1 MIYPET
7 YYGAD
12 VDLQCQLAGSIS
24 VILNRRIS
32 NPHMRIEFI
41 NFMHQILP
49 QKNVSSHH
57 EKQNQL
63 YKNDF
68 FQNHA
73 LKKYLMHAL
82 IIVYVDSE
90 KTDYYGKFSYRYASA
105 NIMEYIW
112 SDAQYRQRFIEL
124 PTLYPEDFSEFC
136 NLLIN
141 DMNSLLFDGLLA
153 LEEIKNYEELRE
165 DDATW
170 QQLPQEEREQSESNF
185 VDQSRKAK
193 GSLQL
198 SNMVIQLLA
207 RVTTHC
213 QQPFI
218 SDELGEKF
226 AQAVNFCLDQ
236 LTTQKG
242 LKFKIKDPERYH
254 FEPRPLLTNLITMY
268 SNMAHLEEFKT
279 HVVKDGRSY
288 SDETFAKAWKI
299 INSTKKNIAVELE
312 HREKFEKLIGELKVL
327 KEAAVEE
334 DVSTF
339 DILLIHLCFIV
350 II

>member
-1 MIYPET
+1 M
-7 YYGAD
+7 
-12 VDLQCQLAGSIS
+12 
-24 VILNRRIS
+24 
-32 NPHMRIEFI
+32 
-41 NFMHQILP
+41 
-49 QKNVSSHH
+49 
-57 EKQNQL
+57 
-63 YKNDF
+63 
-68 FQNHA
+68 
-73 LKKYLMHAL
+73 
-82 IIVYVDSE
+82 
-90 KTDYYGKFSYRYASA
+90 
-105 NIMEYIW
+105 
-112 SDAQYRQRFIEL
+112 
-124 PTLYPEDFSEFC
+124 
-136 NLLIN
+136 LIN

-170 QQLPQEEREQSESNF
+170 QQLPQDEREQSESNF

-207 RVTTHC
+207 RVTTHS

-218 SDELGEKF
+218 SEELGEKF

-254 FEPRPLLTNLITMY
+254 FEPKSLLTNLIAMY
-268 SNMAHLEEFKT
+268 ANMAHLGEFKE

-288 SDETFAKAWKI
+288 SNETFAKAWKI
-299 INSTKKNIAVELE
+299 LNSAKKAIAVAVE
-312 HREKFEKLIGELKVL
+312 HRDKFETLVEELKVM

-334 DVSTF
+334 DVSE
-339 DILLIHLCFIV
+339 LLF
-350 II
+350 